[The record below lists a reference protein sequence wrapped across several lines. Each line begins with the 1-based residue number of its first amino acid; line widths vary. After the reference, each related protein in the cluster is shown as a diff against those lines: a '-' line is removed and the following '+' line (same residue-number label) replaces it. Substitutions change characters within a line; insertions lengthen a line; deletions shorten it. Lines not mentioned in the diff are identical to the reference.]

1 MFKIEKDKDQIKVH
15 VCLKPRVFARDPY
28 TSVKTSD
35 VLDFLKTKGYNVDTI
50 NTKQHAICNTT
61 GANPPL
67 EGTWIF
73 TIKKEEKNVKSVK
86 STTTKRTTRT
96 QKRSEPQKNKLLRNE
111 DVDGVQPQTQTS
123 VPGQDKKVSGQ

>member
-1 MFKIEKDKDQIKVH
+1 M
-15 VCLKPRVFARDPY
+15 CLEPRVFARDPH

-50 NTKQHAICNTT
+50 NTKQHAMCNTT

-73 TIKKEEKNVKSVK
+73 TVKKEEKNVKSVK

-96 QKRSEPQKNKLLRNE
+96 QKRSEPQKDKLLRDEN
-111 DVDGVQPQTQTS
+111 VDGVQSQAQTS
-123 VPGQDKKVSGQ
+123 VSRQDKKVSG